1 MEETAKDLICRVCLL
16 SAISSAFF
24 TNDTSCMV
32 LTEFVLNFKK
42 KNLPPQPLLVA
53 LASSSNIG
61 SSATPIGNPQNLVY
75 RFLPGLSSLKLPLQ
89 LS

>member
-24 TNDTSCMV
+24 THDTSCMV

-42 KNLPPQPLLVA
+42 KKISYLNLCWLLLPQVQILGHQL
-53 LASSSNIG
+53 
-61 SSATPIGNPQNLVY
+61 
-75 RFLPGLSSLKLPLQ
+75 LQ
-89 LS
+89 LATLKTWFTDFFLAFPR